1 MIGNMDPSDIAQHSA
16 PVASQLQLSLVLRV
30 AVEPLHVPVPVL
42 LTVCLVLA
50 LLARHDQHPIQIG

>member
-1 MIGNMDPSDIAQHSA
+1 MCIAQHSA